1 MRVAAGCDEGGAVAV
16 ELPLALGLLL
26 LPLALMVITV
36 PTWPERQTVARAA
49 AIEASRTAVL
59 AGSWEEGVDAGN
71 EAVAQAARN
80 YGLDPSDLS
89 VKWSGAFGR
98 GEAMTASVTVR
109 IPALV
114 LPGLTTVE
122 AWSWTARHSERLD
135 DYRSLP

>member
-1 MRVAAGCDEGGAVAV
+1 MVDERGAIAV

-26 LPLALMVITV
+26 LPMALLVITV
-36 PTWPERQTVARAA
+36 PVWPERQTVARAA
-49 AIEASRTAVL
+49 AIEASRSAVL
-59 AGSWEEGVDAGN
+59 ADSWEDGVDAGN

-89 VKWSGAFGR
+89 VKWEGSFGR
-98 GEAMTASVTVR
+98 GEAVTAAVTVR
-109 IPALV
+109 MPALV

-122 AWSWTARHSERLD
+122 AWTWTARHTERVD